1 MGGTVF
7 LPSLKNAMGDRK
19 NLGPGKSLEK
29 MTELAEDAKL
39 CMFITG
45 MGHVP
50 FHARPMALQEV
61 DEDGTCW
68 FFSAADS
75 RKNAD
80 IKDDHR
86 VQLAFLNRSKSEFM
100 TLYGT
105 AEIVRDVKKAK
116 ELWNVFLTTWFDGA
130 DDPNLTMIRF
140 KPEQGHY
147 WDTKS
152 NKMVQSI
159 SIAIGAI
166 RGKMTDHGVEGEMT
180 IR

>member
-1 MGGTVF
+1 
-7 LPSLKNAMGDRK
+7 MGDRK
-19 NLGPGKSLEK
+19 NLGPQESLEK
-29 MTELAEDAKL
+29 MTDLAEDAKL
-39 CMFITG
+39 CMFITALG
-45 MGHVP
+45 QVP
-50 FHARPMALQEV
+50 FNARPMALQDVE
-61 DEDGTCW
+61 EDGTCW

-75 RKNAD
+75 QKNAD
-80 IKDDHR
+80 IKGDNR
-86 VQLAFLNRSKSEFM
+86 VQLAFVNRPQSEFM

-105 AEIVRDVKKAK
+105 AEIIQDVEKAK

-166 RGKMTDHGVEGEMT
+166 RGKMTDHGVEGEMR